1 MSKEEKEAMKE
12 LHYKKVK
19 TMCQN
24 YQDKEI
30 VYKYSFVDG
39 ITRNIAESVFCVDIR
54 LAEINKLINNLIKE
68 RNRIIEIEMFGE
80 K

>member
-1 MSKEEKEAMKE
+1 MSEEEKEAMKE
-12 LHYKKVK
+12 FHYKKIK

-30 VYKYSFVDG
+30 VYKYSFIDG
-39 ITRNIAESVFCVDIR
+39 MVRNIAGSVFCVDIR
-54 LAEINKLINNLIKE
+54 LAEINKLIDNLIKE
-68 RNRIIEIEMFGE
+68 RNRIIEIEMLGG